1 MFDDASEKLLTHYV
15 DGAWRAPY
23 STVAHTVTNPATE
36 RELGRIVLAGAEDVE
51 RAVAAAKSA
60 FPAYSQTPKSERI
73 ALLNRIG
80 EVIEARLEDL
90 AIAISCEMG
99 APITMAR
106 EMQAAV
112 ALEHLRGFVEALDCQ
127 SERAALPGGHDVML
141 REAVGVCALITPWNW
156 PINQITLK
164 VFPAIAAGATC
175 VLKPSE
181 YTPLSAMIFADI
193 LHEAGV
199 PAGVFNMIQGD
210 GAGAGAPLVAHC
222 DIDMVSFTG
231 STRAGREIAQT
242 AIGDIKRVALELG
255 GKSPNLVFA
264 DCDAALEARV
274 RHAVAECFLNT
285 GQSCDAP
292 TRLLVERPVYER
304 VVEIAAEAARATR
317 LGDPASEGDHL
328 GPLVSDVQFDKVQR
342 LIETGIAEGA
352 RLVAGG
358 PGRAEGFECG
368 YWARPT
374 VFADVAPGMTIER
387 EEIFG
392 PVLSITPFDTEDEGV
407 AIANDTPYGL
417 AAYIQTGDRSRA
429 ERVARRLRAGA
440 VHVNGKSMDYGAP
453 FGGMKMSGIG
463 REGGSLGLE
472 EFQEVKTLHM
482 DF

>member
-23 STVAHTVTNPATE
+23 STTLLPLINPANE
-36 RELGRIVLAGAEDVE
+36 RELGRIVLAGPEDVD
-51 RAVAAAKSA
+51 RAVAAARAA
-60 FPAYSQTPKSERI
+60 FDSFALTPKSERLD
-73 ALLNRIG
+73 LLRAIG
-80 EVIEARLEDL
+80 AVTERRLDDL
-90 AIAISCEMG
+90 ALAISCEMG

-112 ALEHLRGFVEALDCQ
+112 ALDHLRGFIEALESQ
-127 SERAALPGGHDVML
+127 PERAPLPGGTDVML
-141 REAVGVCALITPWNW
+141 REPVGVCALITPWNW

-175 VLKPSE
+175 VLKPAE
-181 YTPLSAMIFADI
+181 QTPLSAMIFADI

-199 PAGVFNMIQGD
+199 PPGVFNMIHGD
-210 GAGAGAPLVAHC
+210 GPGTGAPLVAHS

-242 AIGDIKRVALELG
+242 AMNDIKRVALELG

-264 DCDAALEARV
+264 DCGDALEARV
-274 RHAVAECFLNT
+274 RDAVAECFLNT

-292 TRLLVERPVYER
+292 TRLLVERSVYDT
-304 VVEIAAEAARATR
+304 VVAIAADAADATQV
-317 LGDPASEGDHL
+317 GDPASEGDHL
-328 GPLVSDVQFDKVQR
+328 GPIVSAEQLDRVQR
-342 LIETGIAEGA
+342 CIESGEIEGA

-358 PGRAEGFECG
+358 PGKPEGFSQG
-368 YWARPT
+368 FWARPT
-374 VFADVAPGMTIER
+374 VFADVTPEMTIAR

-392 PVLSITPFDTEDEGV
+392 PVLAILPFEDEDD
-407 AIANDTPYGL
+407 AIAKANDTPYGL
-417 AAYIQTGDRSRA
+417 AAFIQTGDRERA

-440 VHVNGKSMDYGAP
+440 VHVNGKGMDYGAP

-472 EFQEVKTLHM
+472 EFQEPKTLHI